1 MEISLKDRTKGILC
15 MISAAFFFA
24 LMGLFVKL
32 AGDVPSM
39 EKSFFRNIVAF
50 TIALTAVIKSHKR
63 YHCNAGDW
71 GYLMVRS
78 VCGTIGIFANFY
90 AIDHLVLAD
99 ASMLNKLS
107 PFFAV
112 IMSYLILKERCT
124 PVQFGA
130 VFIAF
135 VGALFIIKPTGSINS
150 FPAVVGAIGG
160 LGAGIAYTMVRAL
173 GKRGVPGE
181 LIIMVFSAFSCIA
194 SIPFVIA
201 DFKPLTL
208 YQFVI
213 LLCAGFA
220 AAGGQFSITRAYM
233 YAPAKQISVYDYTQ
247 IIFSTLMG
255 FIFLNQVPDVYS
267 IIGYVVICSMAVGM
281 FLYNKNKDEHGES

>member
-1 MEISLKDRTKGILC
+1 MGIRINDRTKGILC

-50 TIALTAVIKSHKR
+50 AIALTAVIKSHRR

-71 GYLMVRS
+71 GYLLVRS

-160 LGAGIAYTMVRAL
+160 LSKQAKKL
-173 GKRGVPGE
+173 QF
-181 LIIMVFSAFSCIA
+181 FS
-194 SIPFVIA
+194 
-201 DFKPLTL
+201 
-208 YQFVI
+208 
-213 LLCAGFA
+213 
-220 AAGGQFSITRAYM
+220 
-233 YAPAKQISVYDYTQ
+233 
-247 IIFSTLMG
+247 
-255 FIFLNQVPDVYS
+255 
-267 IIGYVVICSMAVGM
+267 
-281 FLYNKNKDEHGES
+281 